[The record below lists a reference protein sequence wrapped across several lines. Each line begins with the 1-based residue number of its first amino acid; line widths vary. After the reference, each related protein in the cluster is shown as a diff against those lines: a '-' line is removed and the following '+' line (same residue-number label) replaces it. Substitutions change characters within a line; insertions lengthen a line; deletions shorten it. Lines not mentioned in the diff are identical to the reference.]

1 MTNQEEEIR
10 QDQPETAPEETTPP
24 AEETEKEA
32 EAPHKETFKEK
43 RAEKKASAALE
54 KLEKDHAELQQKYDE
69 LNTRYLRMAAEY
81 DNYRKRSAKEQ
92 AGIHADA
99 VSYAIKAL
107 LPTYDNLERAVQQA
121 SHDEEYKK
129 GVELILKQLLESFKS
144 IGVTEIELAPGDP
157 FDPNVAEAVMHIE
170 DENLGENAIAEVF
183 QKGFRSGESKI
194 VRHAIVKVAN

>member
-1 MTNQEEEIR
+1 MTQQEEDIR
-10 QDQPETAPEETTPP
+10 QDEPITTPEEEAPEQ
-24 AEETEKEA
+24 
-32 EAPHKETFKEK
+32 EAPKETRKEK

-54 KLEKDHAELQQKYDE
+54 ELERKYADLEKKYDD
-69 LNTRYLRMAAEY
+69 LNASYMRMAAEY

-99 VSYAIKAL
+99 VSYAVKAL
-107 LPTYDNLERAVQQA
+107 LPTFDNLERAVQQA
-121 SHDEEYKK
+121 SQDEEYKK

-144 IGVTEIELAPGDP
+144 INVTEIELKPGDT

-183 QKGFRSGESKI
+183 QKGFRAGESKI
-194 VRHAIVKVAN
+194 IRHAIVKVAN